1 MPPVDSTPVVAVPVL
16 PTRRRRWLWG
26 LLAALLVL
34 LIAGAVAG
42 GRYEFGKRQ
51 LPPSGGCYFV
61 RRLELPVDLF
71 LQGDPKWGRDPLG
84 NSVHNLGQVGCAMTS
99 AAMVMRFYGVDTDPG
114 RLNVYLRENGGYDE
128 DNDLI
133 WEGPATL
140 APYSVHKAYEDLPSY
155 YLMDSNLLRGNP
167 VIVRLRLPN
176 GITHF
181 VVVMGKDG
189 FDYLIRDP
197 SSAGLRKGVY
207 PLREIGSNIEALRY
221 YEKFAPTNG

>member
-1 MPPVDSTPVVAVPVL
+1 MPPVESAPIVAVPIL
-16 PTRRRRWLWG
+16 RNGRRRWLRVV
-26 LLAALLVL
+26 LAAAFLLLV
-34 LIAGAVAG
+34 AGAAG
-42 GRYEFGKRQ
+42 GFYEFGKRP
-51 LPPSGGCYFV
+51 LPPAGGCYFA
-61 RRLELPVDLF
+61 RRVELPVDLF
-71 LQGDPKWGRDPLG
+71 LQGDPKWGKDPLG

-133 WEGPATL
+133 WEGPAML
-140 APYSVHKAYEDLPSY
+140 APDRVRKAYEDLPSY
-155 YLMDSNLLRGNP
+155 YLMDSNLLHGNP

-176 GITHF
+176 GVTHF
-181 VVVMGKDG
+181 VVVMGKEG
-189 FDYLIRDP
+189 FNYLIRDP

-221 YEKFAPTNG
+221 YEKSAPTNG

>member
-1 MPPVDSTPVVAVPVL
+1 
-16 PTRRRRWLWG
+16 
-26 LLAALLVL
+26 
-34 LIAGAVAG
+34 
-42 GRYEFGKRQ
+42 
-51 LPPSGGCYFV
+51 
-61 RRLELPVDLF
+61 
-71 LQGDPKWGRDPLG
+71 
-84 NSVHNLGQVGCAMTS
+84 
-99 AAMVMRFYGVDTDPG
+99 MVMRFYGVDTDPG

-133 WEGPATL
+133 WEGPASL
-140 APYSVHKAYEDLPSY
+140 ASTSVRKAYEDLPSY

-167 VIVRLRLPN
+167 VIVRLRLSN

-181 VVVMGKDG
+181 VVVMGKEG

-207 PLREIGSNIEALRY
+207 PLREIGSNVEALRY

>member
-1 MPPVDSTPVVAVPVL
+1 MPPVESAPATLVPRS
-16 PTRRRRWLWG
+16 RRRRWLWG
-26 LLAALLVL
+26 LLTVVLALV
-34 LIAGAVAG
+34 IAGAVAG
-42 GRYEFGKRQ
+42 GRYEFAKRP

-71 LQGDPKWGRDPLG
+71 LQVDPRWSKDPLG

-128 DNDLI
+128 DNDLL

-140 APYSVHKAYEDLPSY
+140 APGSVRKAYEDLPSY

-167 VIVRLRLPN
+167 VIVRLRFPN
-176 GITHF
+176 GVTHF
-181 VVVMGKDG
+181 VVVMGKEG

-221 YEKFAPTNG
+221 YEKFAPVNG